1 MKAILITVLLS
12 ILSLHFHLGESFTS
26 PTVLSCFPQYSI
38 VSSSTLLKGRTNE
51 NIEPVSTYFNRR
63 QVLQSVSA
71 LPLFITQTAY
81 AKTIKPNEAFQ
92 NLITARNE
100 LKEAKYLIASQD
112 IEGLKEYLSD
122 TSLKI
127 NNYEENAGA
136 LLASKNLDAESKKAI
151 GTIRTYGSGADVIIM
166 YGGLKG
172 ELDEENPNMNNLF
185 KNAERAWESSNEV
198 IAICKSH
205 GFTE

>member
-1 MKAILITVLLS
+1 MKANLITALLS
-12 ILSLHFHLGESFTS
+12 ILSLRFHLGASFTVS
-26 PTVLSCFPQYSI
+26 HQHSI
-38 VSSSTLLKGRTNE
+38 ASSSTLLKGTNK
-51 NIEPVSTYFNRR
+51 NVEPTSLHLNRR
-63 QVLQSVSA
+63 QVLQSVSV
-71 LPLFITQTAY
+71 LPLLITQSAY

-122 TSLKI
+122 ASLKI

-151 GTIRTYGSGADVIIM
+151 GTIRTYGVGADVVIM

-185 KNAERAWESSNEV
+185 KSAERAWESLNEV
-198 IAICKSH
+198 IAICKSN

>member
-1 MKAILITVLLS
+1 MKAILVTALLS
-12 ILSLHFHLGESFTS
+12 VLSLHFQLGESFTS
-26 PTVLSCFPQYSI
+26 STFSQQLSI
-38 VSSSTLLKGRTNE
+38 ASSSSRTLLKGTNTNDKE
-51 NIEPVSTYFNRR
+51 STSLSFNRR
-63 QVLQSVSA
+63 QILQTISV
-71 LPLFITQTAY
+71 LPLLITQNAY
-81 AKTIKPNEAFQ
+81 AKTIKPTEAFQ
-92 NLITARNE
+92 NLLTARNE

-122 TSLKI
+122 ASLKI

-151 GTIRTYGSGADVIIM
+151 GTIRTYGCGADVVIM

-172 ELDEENPNMNNLF
+172 ELDEENPNLNNLF
-185 KNAERAWESSNEV
+185 KNAERAWESLNEV
-198 IAICKSH
+198 IAICKSN